1 MKEAE
6 PFIFFPSF
14 AKQIEKIKDK
24 NVRYAILQAIVQY
37 GCYGESPDFSEID
50 PFGALDAAFLPMEE
64 LIDRAKASHK
74 IRQEAGKAGGKKGGG
89 NPNFVRGKS
98 NPYYSK
104 DKGEIKQDKGE
115 IKQDK
120 GEIKQDKGEIKQD
133 KGEINLNKD
142 KNKDK
147 NNNKRESVKE
157 KSEFSLSTNK
167 HALEDCDEN
176 LLAWMKENDTPYI
189 LSHYTHLVSSTEL
202 AKLKEKYSTKRIME
216 TIGQIENYVLYRKR
230 YVNLYRVLLNW
241 LKKGDNNG

>member
-89 NPNFVRGKS
+89 NPNFVKGKS
-98 NPYYSK
+98 NPYYFK
-104 DKGEIKQDKGE
+104 
-115 IKQDK
+115 
-120 GEIKQDKGEIKQD
+120 DKGEIKQD

-189 LSHYTHLVSSTEL
+189 LSHYAHLVSSTEL

-216 TIGQIENYVLYRKR
+216 TIGQIENNVLYRKR

>member
-24 NVRYAILQAIVQY
+24 NVRYAILQAIVRY

-74 IRQEAGKAGGKKGGG
+74 IRQEAGRAGGKKGGG
-89 NPNFVRGKS
+89 NPNFVKGKS

-104 DKGEIKQDKGE
+104 DKGEIKV
-115 IKQDK
+115 
-120 GEIKQDKGEIKQD
+120 D

-142 KNKDK
+142 KYKD
-147 NNNKRESVKE
+147 NNKRESVKE

-216 TIGQIENYVLYRKR
+216 TIGQIENNVLYRKR

-241 LKKGDNNG
+241 LKKGGNNG